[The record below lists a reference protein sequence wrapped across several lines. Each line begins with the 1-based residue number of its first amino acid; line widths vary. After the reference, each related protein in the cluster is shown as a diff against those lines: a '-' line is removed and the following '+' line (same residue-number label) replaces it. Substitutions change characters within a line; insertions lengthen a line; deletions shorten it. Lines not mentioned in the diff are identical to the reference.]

1 MIKDTMNKEKQLK
14 ILTKDFS
21 PLEINPVNLVYN
33 LFQTLNER
41 EKDVLLRRFGL
52 VSDKKQTLEEIGKG
66 YKITRERVRQI
77 ENDSIRKLRALSTD
91 KVKELE
97 SLITRLLQRYNGI
110 MEEEHLLDTLL
121 DFLTFREDQK
131 DLSKRS
137 LNFMI
142 SRLIDSVD
150 RVKSDDELHD
160 ILTVKP
166 SSLES
171 VQALLNELVENLA
184 NKNKPLDTK
193 ELFSLIRE
201 KDLYKLDTR
210 EGAELD
216 DLIFAHL
223 NLSKRVKQNILGQWG
238 LTDWTVIKPKRINNK
253 VYLIMKKVGKPLH
266 FNEIAELI
274 TQAKFDKKV
283 ACPATVHNEL
293 ILDNKFVLVGRGIY
307 ALKEW
312 GYKSGTVG
320 EIIENILKKTGPLSK
335 EEIIEKV
342 LGQRLVKKPT
352 IYLALMDKNKF
363 ERSSSGEYK
372 LVA

>member
-1 MIKDTMNKEKQLK
+1 MNKEKQLK